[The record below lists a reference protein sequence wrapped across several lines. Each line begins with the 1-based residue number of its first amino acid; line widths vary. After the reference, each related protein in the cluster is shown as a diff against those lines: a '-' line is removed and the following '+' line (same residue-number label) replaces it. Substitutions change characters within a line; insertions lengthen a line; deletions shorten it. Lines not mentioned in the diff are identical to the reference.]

1 MRNFIT
7 LPTFPAFKTHQTAIQ
22 YKLAVRSQIKIKM
35 WPTNGPTVKSG
46 WKAKKHKTKKGNSKL
61 KSCSVQPTR
70 QAKPSGALIVLL
82 FSSGELNLILSSPS
96 RKAGPSWV
104 LVSIWC
110 HPSRQAELGWLQ
122 TSQDVIWQVV
132 TLPPHQ
138 THSEHSDQH
147 QRAGP
152 EKKLMLASLL
162 RLIKQSYLST
172 SPAWMMDSS
181 QPRYHHI
188 VIKTV
193 GWRTFE
199 QAFRDN

>member
-7 LPTFPAFKTHQTAIQ
+7 LPTFPAFKTHHTAIQ

-96 RKAGPSWV
+96 RKAGPDWV

-138 THSEHSDQH
+138 TRHRISIRSWSY
-147 QRAGP
+147 
-152 EKKLMLASLL
+152 KKLMCCPESASQFPSLVKHHLCSRLYNSLL
-162 RLIKQSYLST
+162 QLLGFQSLGRLN
-172 SPAWMMDSS
+172 
-181 QPRYHHI
+181 
-188 VIKTV
+188 
-193 GWRTFE
+193 RTFV
-199 QAFRDN
+199 DN